1 MDTEIIERV
10 VNDVINNSFVMSWKF
25 YVLYAL
31 TNFVVAGGAA
41 YLAAYF
47 AERGKNFATKT
58 DFDELKTQLAINI
71 KITEKIKTNISHVD
85 WVLKEN
91 KTLKRVKL
99 EELLL
104 ALYEVET
111 WLDNYKRAQL
121 YYDEE
126 FKQKSPMFKV
136 EVLAKLYFGDLA
148 VEIRNYKKLYS
159 VLTMTLMTAK
169 QELLNLK
176 SDKEAI
182 KDALARKNNAFID
195 DALLRR
201 DQLRHENK
209 MKVIKKADDDY
220 LKVFM
225 DFYAAQRKIED
236 KAADL
241 MARILEAKVGI
252 TK

>member
-1 MDTEIIERV
+1 MDKEIIERV

-31 TNFVVAGGAA
+31 TTFVVACGAA
-41 YLAAYF
+41 YLAAYW

-58 DFDELKTQLAINI
+58 DFDELKKHLAINT
-71 KITEKIKTNISHVD
+71 KIAEEIKTNISHED

-111 WLDNYKRAQL
+111 WLDNYRAAQL

-136 EVLAKLYFGDLA
+136 EVLANLYFEDLA
-148 VEIRNYKKLYS
+148 VEIRNYKVLYR

-169 QELLNLK
+169 QELLDLK
-176 SDKEAI
+176 SEEEAI
-182 KDALARKNNAFID
+182 KDAVAMKNNALID
-195 DALLRR
+195 DALLSRE
-201 DQLRHENK
+201 QLRHQNK
-209 MKVIKKADDDY
+209 MKVIKKANDDY
-220 LKVFM
+220 VKVFA
-225 DFYAAQRKIED
+225 DFYVAQHKIED

-241 MARILEAKVGI
+241 MAKILEAKVGI